1 MMRSRALQ
9 IAATLLLAALAG
21 CQTPG
26 GGSSRQI
33 ARPNPHYKVGN
44 PYQVAGRWYYP
55 KVDEQ
60 YDTIGVA
67 SWYGDEF
74 DGKLTA
80 NGEVFDKRRLTAAHP
95 TLPMPT
101 LVEVENL
108 ENGRTAVLRVNDRG
122 PFVGDRI
129 IDLSHAAARHL
140 GFEGKGLARVR
151 VRYVGK
157 ADVMALAPIAPQ
169 TAAPIS
175 RASFASA
182 DRDIIQRLIVDEA
195 VLGPEARPINRE
207 IWIDVGAFGSM
218 DALERAAANLKE
230 KGAVRVVGASGS
242 DSRRRL
248 QMGPYFDELAAK
260 ARLAALKE
268 EGYDSAAIARD

>member
-230 KGAVRVVGASGS
+230 KGAVRVVGASGN